1 VSTRELAWGACT
13 AGLRTPYDLV
23 LASDLI
29 YEQAQLPALADTLA
43 ALIAPAACGGGSAPR
58 ADSRAG
64 APPPSGRVLLA
75 YEQRPLVV
83 ERAFAEF
90 ARAGLSAER
99 VRPQAALVL
108 ALRPLLL
115 HAPML
120 HACQLAVERVSGLWG
135 RRCRPRTCTP
145 SGRAPTFLSTGCA

>member
-1 VSTRELAWGACT
+1 MSTKELVWGAGT
-13 AGLRTPYDLV
+13 AGLRTPYDLI

-29 YEQAQLPALADTLA
+29 YEQALLPALADTLA
-43 ALIAPAACGGGSAPR
+43 ALIAPAACCGGSAPS

-90 ARAGLSAER
+90 ARAGLTAER
-99 VRPQAALVL
+99 VRLQAALTL
-108 ALRPLLL
+108 APRPLQLY
-115 HAPML
+115 
-120 HACQLAVERVSGLWG
+120 AC
-135 RRCRPRTCTP
+135 T
-145 SGRAPTFLSTGCA
+145 